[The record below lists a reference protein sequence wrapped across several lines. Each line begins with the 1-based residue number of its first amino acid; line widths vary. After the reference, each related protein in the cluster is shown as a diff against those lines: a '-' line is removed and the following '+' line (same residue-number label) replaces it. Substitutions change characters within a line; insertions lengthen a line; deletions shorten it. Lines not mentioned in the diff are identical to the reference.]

1 MFYKSYLIEQN
12 FNTLKSDITLFYG
25 ENIGLKKE
33 FKDLIKFNN
42 KNKEIIKFLQDQIL
56 KNKNILFNE
65 INNTSLFE
73 KEKIILIDNVDDKIL
88 ETLKE
93 IENKSDDIKI
103 YIFSEILEKKSKIR
117 NYFEKSKKY
126 GIVPCYQDN
135 EIGLK
140 KIISNK
146 LIGYDG
152 LTPYNV
158 NLIFENCDF
167 DRSKLLNEI
176 EKIKIFFDKK
186 KIDTID
192 LQMLLNVKSSDN
204 FDYLKDEALTGNK
217 IKTNELLSQTI
228 IETEKVMYYLN
239 SINQRLDKLM
249 EINQSDEKN
258 LVGIIDNLKP
268 PIFWKDKPK
277 VIEQAKKW
285 SLEKTKKMK
294 EKTYNFEVYIK
305 SNSIV
310 NKDLLVKKLIIDMCL
325 LANA

>member
-1 MFYKSYLIEQN
+1 MLYKSYLIEQN
-12 FNTLKSDITLFYG
+12 FNTLKNNITLFYG
-25 ENIGLKKE
+25 ENVGLKKE
-33 FKDLIKFNN
+33 FKELIKFNN
-42 KNKEIIKFLQDQIL
+42 KNREIIKFLQDQIL
-56 KNKNILFNE
+56 KNENILFNE
-65 INNTSLFE
+65 INNISLFE
-73 KEKIILIDNVDDKIL
+73 KEKIIIIDNADDKIL
-88 ETLKE
+88 EILKE
-93 IENKSDDIKI
+93 IENKSDEIKI
-103 YIFSEILEKKSKIR
+103 YIFSEILEKKSKLR

-146 LIGYDG
+146 LKGYEG

-167 DRSKLLNEI
+167 DRSKLSNEI

-186 KIDTID
+186 KIETID

-204 FDYLKDEALTGNK
+204 FDYLKDEALAGNIK
-217 IKTNELLSQTI
+217 KTNKLLSQTI
-228 IETEKVMYYLN
+228 IEAEKVMYYLN

-249 EINQSDEKN
+249 EINQSGEKN
-258 LVGIIDNLKP
+258 LVRIIDNLKP

-294 EKTYNFEVYIK
+294 EKTYNFEVFIK
-305 SNSIV
+305 SNSII

>member
-1 MFYKSYLIEQN
+1 MIYKNYLIEQN
-12 FNTLKSDITLFYG
+12 FNNLKSNITLFYG
-25 ENIGLKKE
+25 ENIGQKKE
-33 FKDLIKFNN
+33 LKDLIKFNN
-42 KNKEIIKFLQDQIL
+42 KDKEIIKFVQDQIL
-56 KNKNILFNE
+56 KNENILLDE
-65 INNTSLFE
+65 INNVSLFE
-73 KEKIILIDNVDDKIL
+73 KQKIILIDNTDDKIL

-93 IENKSDDIKI
+93 IEDKLDDIKI

-117 NYFEKSKKY
+117 NYFERSKKF
-126 GIVPCYQDN
+126 GIVPCYKDN

-146 LIGYDG
+146 LKGYEG

-186 KIDTID
+186 RIETID

-204 FDYLKDEALTGNK
+204 FDYLKDEALAGNK
-217 IKTNELLSQTI
+217 VKTNKLLSQTI
-228 IETEKVMYYLN
+228 IEAEKVMYYLN
-239 SINQRLDKLM
+239 AINQRLDKLM
-249 EINQSDEKN
+249 EINQSGEKN

-285 SLEKTKKMK
+285 SLEKTKKMR
-294 EKTYNFEVYIK
+294 EKTYNFEVDIK

-310 NKDLLVKKLIIDMCL
+310 NKDLLVRKLIIDMCL

>member
-1 MFYKSYLIEQN
+1 MLYKSYLIEQN
-12 FNTLKSDITLFYG
+12 FSTLKNNITLFYG

-33 FKDLIKFNN
+33 LKDLIKFNN
-42 KNKEIIKFLQDQIL
+42 KNKEIIKFPQDQIL
-56 KNKNILFNE
+56 KNENILFNE
-65 INNTSLFE
+65 INNISLFE
-73 KEKIILIDNVDDKIL
+73 REKIIIIDNANDKIL

-93 IENKSDDIKI
+93 IEDKTYEIKI

-140 KIISNK
+140 KIINNK
-146 LIGYDG
+146 LKGYEG

-186 KIDTID
+186 KIESIN
-192 LQMLLNVKSSDN
+192 LQMLLNFKSSDN
-204 FDYLKDEALTGNK
+204 FDYLKDEALAGNIK
-217 IKTNELLSQTI
+217 KTNKLLSQTI
-228 IETEKVMYYLN
+228 IEAEKVMYYLN

-249 EINQSDEKN
+249 EINQSGEKN

-305 SNSIV
+305 SNSII
-310 NKDLLVKKLIIDMCL
+310 NKDLLVRKLIIDICL

>member
-1 MFYKSYLIEQN
+1 MLYKSYLIEQN
-12 FNTLKSDITLFYG
+12 FNNLKNNITLFYG
-25 ENIGLKKE
+25 ENIGLKRE

-42 KNKEIIKFLQDQIL
+42 KNKEIIKFPQDQIL
-56 KNKNILFNE
+56 KNENILFNE
-65 INNTSLFE
+65 INNISLFE
-73 KEKIILIDNVDDKIL
+73 REKIIIIDNANDKIL

-93 IENKSDDIKI
+93 IEDKTYEIKI

-140 KIISNK
+140 KIINNK
-146 LIGYDG
+146 LKGYEG

-186 KIDTID
+186 KIESID

-204 FDYLKDEALTGNK
+204 FDYLKDEALVGNIK
-217 IKTNELLSQTI
+217 KTNKLLSQTI
-228 IETEKVMYYLN
+228 IEAEKIMYYLN

-249 EINQSDEKN
+249 EINQSGEKN

-305 SNSIV
+305 SNSII
-310 NKDLLVKKLIIDMCL
+310 NKDLLVRKLIIDMCL

>member
-1 MFYKSYLIEQN
+1 MI
-12 FNTLKSDITLFYG
+12 
-25 ENIGLKKE
+25 
-33 FKDLIKFNN
+33 FNN

-93 IENKSDDIKI
+93 IEDKSDDIKI

-146 LIGYDG
+146 LIGYEG

-158 NLIFENCDF
+158 NLIFDNCDF

-176 EKIKIFFDKK
+176 EKIRIFFDKK
-186 KIDTID
+186 K
-192 LQMLLNVKSSDN
+192 
-204 FDYLKDEALTGNK
+204 
-217 IKTNELLSQTI
+217 
-228 IETEKVMYYLN
+228 
-239 SINQRLDKLM
+239 
-249 EINQSDEKN
+249 
-258 LVGIIDNLKP
+258 
-268 PIFWKDKPK
+268 
-277 VIEQAKKW
+277 
-285 SLEKTKKMK
+285 
-294 EKTYNFEVYIK
+294 
-305 SNSIV
+305 
-310 NKDLLVKKLIIDMCL
+310 
-325 LANA
+325 

>member
-1 MFYKSYLIEQN
+1 MLYKSYLIEQN
-12 FNTLKSDITLFYG
+12 FSTLKNNITLFYG

-33 FKDLIKFNN
+33 LKDLIKFNN

-56 KNKNILFNE
+56 KNENILFNE
-65 INNTSLFE
+65 INNISLFE
-73 KEKIILIDNVDDKIL
+73 REKIIIIDNADDKIL
-88 ETLKE
+88 ETLKQ
-93 IENKSDDIKI
+93 IEDKTYEIKI

-140 KIISNK
+140 KIINNK
-146 LIGYDG
+146 LKGYEG

-186 KIDTID
+186 KIESID

-204 FDYLKDEALTGNK
+204 FDYLKDEALVGNIK
-217 IKTNELLSQTI
+217 KTNKLLSQTI
-228 IETEKVMYYLN
+228 IEAEKIMYYLN

-249 EINQSDEKN
+249 EINQSGEKN

-294 EKTYNFEVYIK
+294 EKTYNFEVFIK
-305 SNSIV
+305 SNSII
-310 NKDLLVKKLIIDMCL
+310 NKDLLVRKLIIDMCL

>member
-1 MFYKSYLIEQN
+1 MLYKSYLIEQN
-12 FNTLKSDITLFYG
+12 FNTLKNNITLFYG

-93 IENKSDDIKI
+93 IEDKSDDIKI

-146 LIGYDG
+146 LIGYEG

-249 EINQSDEKN
+249 EINQSGEKN

>member
-126 GIVPCYQDN
+126 GIVPCCQDN

>member
-1 MFYKSYLIEQN
+1 MLYKSYLIEQN
-12 FNTLKSDITLFYG
+12 FNTLKNNITLFYG

-33 FKDLIKFNN
+33 FKDLIKLNN

-56 KNKNILFNE
+56 KNKNILFKE

-73 KEKIILIDNVDDKIL
+73 KEKIILIDNADDKIL

-93 IENKSDDIKI
+93 IEDKSDDIKI

-146 LIGYDG
+146 LIGYEG

-249 EINQSDEKN
+249 EINQSGEKN

>member
-1 MFYKSYLIEQN
+1 MLYKSYLIEQN
-12 FNTLKSDITLFYG
+12 FSTLKNNITLFYG

-33 FKDLIKFNN
+33 LKDLIKFNN

-56 KNKNILFNE
+56 KNENILFNE
-65 INNTSLFE
+65 INNISLFE
-73 KEKIILIDNVDDKIL
+73 REKIIIIDNADDKIL
-88 ETLKE
+88 ETLKQ
-93 IENKSDDIKI
+93 IEDKTYEIKI

-140 KIISNK
+140 KIINNK
-146 LIGYDG
+146 LKGYEG

-186 KIDTID
+186 KIESID

-204 FDYLKDEALTGNK
+204 FDYLKDEALVGNIK
-217 IKTNELLSQTI
+217 KTNKLLSQTI
-228 IETEKVMYYLN
+228 IEAEKVMYYLN

-249 EINQSDEKN
+249 EINQSGEKN

-305 SNSIV
+305 SNSII
-310 NKDLLVKKLIIDMCL
+310 NKDLLVRKLIIDMCL

>member
-1 MFYKSYLIEQN
+1 MLYKSYLIEQN
-12 FNTLKSDITLFYG
+12 FSTLKNNITLFYG

-33 FKDLIKFNN
+33 LKDLIKFNN

-56 KNKNILFNE
+56 KNENILFNE
-65 INNTSLFE
+65 INNISLFE
-73 KEKIILIDNVDDKIL
+73 REKIIIIDNADDKIL

-93 IENKSDDIKI
+93 IEDKTYEIKI

-140 KIISNK
+140 KIINNK
-146 LIGYDG
+146 LSGYEG

-176 EKIKIFFDKK
+176 EKIKFFFDKK
-186 KIDTID
+186 KIESID

-204 FDYLKDEALTGNK
+204 FDYLKDEALVGNIK
-217 IKTNELLSQTI
+217 KTNKLLSQTI
-228 IETEKVMYYLN
+228 IEAEKVMYYLN

-249 EINQSDEKN
+249 EINQSGEKN

-305 SNSIV
+305 SNSII
-310 NKDLLVKKLIIDMCL
+310 NKDLLVRKLIIDMCL

>member
-1 MFYKSYLIEQN
+1 MLYKSYLIEQN
-12 FNTLKSDITLFYG
+12 FNTLKNNITLFYG
-25 ENIGLKKE
+25 ENVGLKKE
-33 FKDLIKFNN
+33 FKELIKFNN
-42 KNKEIIKFLQDQIL
+42 KNREIIKFLQDQIL
-56 KNKNILFNE
+56 KNENILFNE
-65 INNTSLFE
+65 INNISLFE
-73 KEKIILIDNVDDKIL
+73 KEKIIIIDNADDKIL
-88 ETLKE
+88 EILKE
-93 IENKSDDIKI
+93 IENKSDEIKI

-146 LIGYDG
+146 LKGYEG
-152 LTPYNV
+152 LTPYNI

-167 DRSKLLNEI
+167 DRSKLSNEI

-186 KIDTID
+186 KIETID

-249 EINQSDEKN
+249 EINQSGEKN
-258 LVGIIDNLKP
+258 LVRIIDNLKP

>member
-1 MFYKSYLIEQN
+1 MLYKSYLIEQN

-93 IENKSDDIKI
+93 IEDKSDDINI

-135 EIGLK
+135 EISLK

-146 LIGYDG
+146 LIGYEG

-192 LQMLLNVKSSDN
+192 LQMLLNVKSSKN
-204 FDYLKDEALTGNK
+204 FDYLKDEAVTGNK

-249 EINQSDEKN
+249 EINQSSEKN
-258 LVGIIDNLKP
+258 LVGIIDNIKP

-294 EKTYNFEVYIK
+294 EKTYNFEVYVK

-310 NKDLLVKKLIIDMCL
+310 NKDLLVKKLIIDICL

>member
-1 MFYKSYLIEQN
+1 MLYKSYLIEQN
-12 FNTLKSDITLFYG
+12 FSTLKNNITLFYG

-33 FKDLIKFNN
+33 LKDLIKFNN

-56 KNKNILFNE
+56 KNENILFNE
-65 INNTSLFE
+65 INNISLFE
-73 KEKIILIDNVDDKIL
+73 REKIIIIDNADDKIL

-93 IENKSDDIKI
+93 IEDKTYEIKI

-140 KIISNK
+140 KIINNK
-146 LIGYDG
+146 LSGYEG

-186 KIDTID
+186 KIESID

-204 FDYLKDEALTGNK
+204 FDYLKDEALVGNIK
-217 IKTNELLSQTI
+217 KTNKLLSQTI
-228 IETEKVMYYLN
+228 IEAEKIMYYLN

-249 EINQSDEKN
+249 EINQSGEKN

-305 SNSIV
+305 SNSII
-310 NKDLLVKKLIIDMCL
+310 NKDLLVRKLIIDMCL

>member
-1 MFYKSYLIEQN
+1 MLYKSYLIEQN
-12 FNTLKSDITLFYG
+12 FNNLKNNITLFYG
-25 ENIGLKKE
+25 ENIGLKRE

-42 KNKEIIKFLQDQIL
+42 KNKEIIKFPQDQIL
-56 KNKNILFNE
+56 KNENILFNE
-65 INNTSLFE
+65 INNISLFE
-73 KEKIILIDNVDDKIL
+73 REKIIIIDNADDKIL
-88 ETLKE
+88 ETLKQ
-93 IENKSDDIKI
+93 IEDKTYEIKI

-140 KIISNK
+140 KIINNK
-146 LIGYDG
+146 LKGYEG

-186 KIDTID
+186 KIESID

-204 FDYLKDEALTGNK
+204 FDYLKDEALVGNIK
-217 IKTNELLSQTI
+217 KTNKLLSQTI
-228 IETEKVMYYLN
+228 IEAEKVMYYLN

-249 EINQSDEKN
+249 EINQSGEKN

-305 SNSIV
+305 SNSII
-310 NKDLLVKKLIIDMCL
+310 NKDLLVRKLIIDMCL

>member
-1 MFYKSYLIEQN
+1 MLYKSYLIEQN
-12 FNTLKSDITLFYG
+12 FSTLKNNITLFYG

-33 FKDLIKFNN
+33 LKDLIKFNN

-56 KNKNILFNE
+56 KNENILFNE
-65 INNTSLFE
+65 INNISLFE
-73 KEKIILIDNVDDKIL
+73 REKIIIIDNADDKIL

-93 IENKSDDIKI
+93 IEDKTYEIKI

-140 KIISNK
+140 KIINNK
-146 LIGYDG
+146 LKGYEG

-176 EKIKIFFDKK
+176 EKIKFFFDKK
-186 KIDTID
+186 KIESID

-204 FDYLKDEALTGNK
+204 FDYLKDEALVGNIK
-217 IKTNELLSQTI
+217 KTNKLLSQTI
-228 IETEKVMYYLN
+228 IEAEKVMYYLN
-239 SINQRLDKLM
+239 SINQRLDKLI
-249 EINQSDEKN
+249 EINQSGEKN

-305 SNSIV
+305 SNSII
-310 NKDLLVKKLIIDMCL
+310 NKDLLVRKLIIDMCL

>member
-1 MFYKSYLIEQN
+1 MLYKSYLIEQN
-12 FNTLKSDITLFYG
+12 FSTLKNNITLFYG

-33 FKDLIKFNN
+33 LKDLIKFNN

-56 KNKNILFNE
+56 KNENILFNE
-65 INNTSLFE
+65 INNISLFE
-73 KEKIILIDNVDDKIL
+73 REKIIIIDNADDKIL

-93 IENKSDDIKI
+93 IEDKTYEIKI

-140 KIISNK
+140 KIINNK
-146 LIGYDG
+146 LSGYEG

-186 KIDTID
+186 KIESID

-204 FDYLKDEALTGNK
+204 FDYLKDEALVGNIK
-217 IKTNELLSQTI
+217 KTNKLLSQTI
-228 IETEKVMYYLN
+228 IEAEKVMYYLN
-239 SINQRLDKLM
+239 SINQRLDKLI
-249 EINQSDEKN
+249 EINQSGEKN

-294 EKTYNFEVYIK
+294 EKTYNFEVFIK
-305 SNSIV
+305 SNSII
-310 NKDLLVKKLIIDMCL
+310 NKDLLVRKLIIDMCL

>member
-1 MFYKSYLIEQN
+1 MLYKSYLIEQN
-12 FNTLKSDITLFYG
+12 FSTLKNNITLFYG

-33 FKDLIKFNN
+33 LKDLIKFNN

-56 KNKNILFNE
+56 KNENILFNE
-65 INNTSLFE
+65 INNISLFE
-73 KEKIILIDNVDDKIL
+73 REKIIIIDNADDKIL

-93 IENKSDDIKI
+93 IEDKTYEIKI

-140 KIISNK
+140 KIINNK
-146 LIGYDG
+146 LKGYEG

-186 KIDTID
+186 KIESID

-204 FDYLKDEALTGNK
+204 FDYLKDEALVGNIK
-217 IKTNELLSQTI
+217 KTNKLLSQTI
-228 IETEKVMYYLN
+228 IEAEKIMYYLN

-249 EINQSDEKN
+249 EINQSGEKN

-294 EKTYNFEVYIK
+294 EKTYNFEVFIK
-305 SNSIV
+305 SNSII
-310 NKDLLVKKLIIDMCL
+310 NKDLLVRKLIIDMCL

>member
-1 MFYKSYLIEQN
+1 MLYKSYLIEQN
-12 FNTLKSDITLFYG
+12 FSTLKSKITLFYG

-42 KNKEIIKFLQDQIL
+42 KNKEIIKFIQDQIL
-56 KNKNILFNE
+56 KNENILFNE
-65 INNTSLFE
+65 INNVSLFE

-93 IENKSDDIKI
+93 IEDKLDDIKI

-140 KIISNK
+140 KIINNK
-146 LIGYDG
+146 LKGYEG

-217 IKTNELLSQTI
+217 IKTNKLLSQTI

>member
-1 MFYKSYLIEQN
+1 MLYKSYLIEQN
-12 FNTLKSDITLFYG
+12 FNTLKNNITLFYG

-33 FKDLIKFNN
+33 FKDLIKLNN

-56 KNKNILFNE
+56 KNENILFNE
-65 INNTSLFE
+65 INNISLFE
-73 KEKIILIDNVDDKIL
+73 KEKIIIIDNADDKIL
-88 ETLKE
+88 EILKE
-93 IENKSDDIKI
+93 IENKSDEIKI

-146 LIGYDG
+146 LKGYEG

-167 DRSKLLNEI
+167 DRSKLSNEI

-186 KIDTID
+186 KIETID

-249 EINQSDEKN
+249 EINQSGEKN
-258 LVGIIDNLKP
+258 LVRIIDNLKP

>member
-1 MFYKSYLIEQN
+1 MLYKSYLIEQN
-12 FNTLKSDITLFYG
+12 FSTLKSNITLFYG
-25 ENIGLKKE
+25 ENLGLKKE
-33 FKDLIKFNN
+33 FRDLIKFNN
-42 KNKEIIKFLQDQIL
+42 KSKEIIKFIQDQIL
-56 KNKNILFNE
+56 KNENILFNE
-65 INNTSLFE
+65 INNVSLFE
-73 KEKIILIDNVDDKIL
+73 KGKIILIDNVDDRIL

-93 IENKSDDIKI
+93 IEDKLNDIKI
-103 YIFSEILEKKSKIR
+103 YIFSEVLERKSKIR

-140 KIISNK
+140 KIINNK
-146 LIGYDG
+146 LKGYDG

-158 NLIFENCDF
+158 NLIFDNCDL

-176 EKIKIFFDKK
+176 EKIRIFFDKK
-186 KIDTID
+186 KIETND
-192 LQMLLNVKSSDN
+192 LQMLLNIRSSDN
-204 FDYLKDEALTGNK
+204 FDYLKDEALAGNK
-217 IKTNELLSQTI
+217 IKTNKLLSQTI

-239 SINQRLDKLM
+239 SINQRLDKLT
-249 EINQSDEKN
+249 EINQSNGKN
-258 LVGIIDNLKP
+258 LIGIIDNLKP

-277 VIEQAKKW
+277 VVEQAKKW
-285 SLEKTKKMK
+285 SLEKTKKMR

-310 NKDLLVKKLIIDMCL
+310 NKNLLVKKLIIDICE